1 MYISIFHCYDPDLT
15 REEDG
20 NIRHFRMNA
29 PPIGRLSG
37 MDRAIEKPRWPAKTI
52 ITLGS
57 VIVGT
62 ALVVAV
68 LVDSRTSTVT
78 IDPTRV
84 TLAQV
89 QNGQFIEYIPILG
102 TVEPIKTV
110 FLDAVE
116 GGQVQEIFV
125 DDGSPIE
132 KGQLILRLSN
142 ATLQKDS
149 IGTES
154 RLLENINTLR
164 NTRINLAE
172 KELILKEQ
180 FLDNEYRITQLEKQ
194 HRRYQK
200 MLAESK
206 TVISEVQFELIA
218 DELAYRKSKREI
230 LHARIAQ
237 EKTLR
242 EQQLAQVDETI
253 AQVNHNLQV
262 LGETLENLNVR
273 APISGHLSTLKVD
286 LGQNIR
292 QGDNIG
298 QIDLLHSFKVRA
310 DVDQHYIS
318 KVALGQLANF
328 SFDDQRHEL
337 IIEKIYPEVTND
349 EFEVDM
355 AFTQGI
361 PDGLKRGQ
369 SIQINLALSGA
380 VDSLV
385 LAKGSFYRT
394 TGGRWA
400 YRVSDDGSHA
410 ARTDIRVGRQN
421 PRFLELLEG
430 LEVGDVVITSSYDT
444 FGGAEELAF
453 SEPLKLENHPLTAG
467 TK

>member
-1 MYISIFHCYDPDLT
+1 MP
-15 REEDG
+15 
-20 NIRHFRMNA
+20 A
-29 PPIGRLSG
+29 GRLSK
-37 MDRAIEKPRWPAKTI
+37 MDRSIEKSRWPPTTI
-52 ITLGS
+52 ATVGS

-68 LVDSRTSTVT
+68 LVDSRASTVT
-78 IDPTRV
+78 VDPTRI
-84 TLAQV
+84 TLSTV
-89 QNGQFIEYIPILG
+89 QEGQFVEYIPILG

-132 KGQLILRLSN
+132 NGQLILRLSN

-149 IGTES
+149 ISTES

-180 FLDNEYRITQLEKQ
+180 FLDNEYQITQLEKQ
-194 HRRYQK
+194 HGRFQK
-200 MLAESK
+200 MLAEST
-206 TVISEVQFELIA
+206 TVLSEAEFELIA
-218 DELAYRKSKREI
+218 DELTYRKSKREI
-230 LHARIAQ
+230 LRARVAQ

-242 EQQLAQVDETI
+242 EQQFAQVDETI
-253 AQVNHNLQV
+253 AQVNHNRQV
-262 LGETLENLNVR
+262 VRETLENLNVR

-286 LGQNIR
+286 LGQSIR

-310 DVDQHYIS
+310 HVDQHYIA
-318 KVALGQLANF
+318 KVALGQLGNF
-328 SFDDQRHEL
+328 SFDDRRHEL
-337 IIEKIYPEVTND
+337 KIEKIYPEVTND

-361 PDGLKRGQ
+361 PEGLKRGQ
-369 SIQINLALSGA
+369 SIQINLSLSGA
-380 VDSLV
+380 VDSRV

-394 TGGRWA
+394 TGARWV
-400 YRVSDDGSHA
+400 YRVSDDGGHA
-410 ARTDIRVGRQN
+410 ARTDVRVGRQN
-421 PRFLELLEG
+421 PRFLELLDG

-444 FGGAEELAF
+444 FGGVEELEF
-453 SEPLKLENHPLTAG
+453 SEPLKLQNHPLNAG
-467 TK
+467 TE

>member
-1 MYISIFHCYDPDLT
+1 
-15 REEDG
+15 
-20 NIRHFRMNA
+20 MNA
-29 PPIGRLSG
+29 PPNGRLSG
-37 MDRAIEKPRWPAKTI
+37 MDRVIEKPRWSAKTI
-52 ITLGS
+52 ATMGT
-57 VIVGT
+57 VIVCT
-62 ALVVAV
+62 ALVVAL
-68 LVDSRTSTVT
+68 LVDSRTSTLS
-78 IDPTRV
+78 IDSSRI

-89 QNGQFIEYIPILG
+89 QDGQFIEYIPILG

-142 ATLQKDS
+142 ASLQKDS
-149 IGTES
+149 ISTES

-194 HRRYQK
+194 HARFQK
-200 MLAESK
+200 MLEEST
-206 TVISEVQFELIA
+206 TVLSEVEFELIT
-218 DELAYRKSKREI
+218 DELAYRKAKREI

-262 LGETLENLNVR
+262 VSATLENLNVR
-273 APISGHLSTLKVD
+273 APISGHLSTLKVE

-298 QIDLLHSFKVRA
+298 QIDLLHSFKVKA
-310 DVDQHYIS
+310 EVDQHYIS
-318 KVALGQLANF
+318 KVELGQLGNF

-337 IIEKIYPEVTND
+337 KIGKIYPEVTND

-355 AFTQGI
+355 AFTGEIPVGI
-361 PDGLKRGQ
+361 KRGQ
-369 SIQINLALSGA
+369 SIQINLSLSGA
-380 VDSLV
+380 VDSRL
-385 LAKGSFYRT
+385 LAKGGFYRT
-394 TGGRWA
+394 TGARWV

-410 ARTDIRVGRQN
+410 VRTDIRVGRQN
-421 PRFLELLEG
+421 PRYLELLEG

-444 FGGAEELAF
+444 FGGAEELEF
-453 SEPLKLENHPLTAG
+453 SKPLKLQNIN
-467 TK
+467 